1 MSMSNPLSIAVDRKN
16 SLVSWLVT
24 HAYPIWATAGFDA
37 DSGFQEKLGPQGR
50 AIPAPRRA
58 RVQPR
63 QIYAFSAAAAL
74 GWTGPA
80 QDLADRAMALYL
92 ARFRREDGLFRTLVA
107 EDGTGLDDRA
117 DLYDQAFALFG
128 LSCGGPAR
136 ERMAIT
142 LRDRL
147 CAECQ
152 HANGGFME
160 LPRGTLPLQSNPN
173 MHLLEASLAWQAAGT
188 DSGWGAM
195 ADGIAELALSRFID
209 RRSGLLREFF
219 DADWRPADGMPGRIV
234 EPGHQFEWAW
244 LLLRW
249 GNSRNRPDAV
259 TAALRLIDIAE
270 THGVDPAR
278 GVAFNALLDD
288 FSIQDHGARL
298 WPQTERIKANA
309 LAAMVTGKDE
319 YWAQAARAADGLALY
334 LNTAVQGLWWD
345 KLAPDGT
352 FANEPAPASSFYHI
366 VCAIAELDRL
376 TKAALSGRDGAD
388 IA

>member
-1 MSMSNPLSIAVDRKN
+1 MSTPLTTALDSKN
-16 SLVSWLVT
+16 SLVSWLLT
-24 HAYPIWATAGFDA
+24 HAYPLWASAGFDA
-37 DSGFQEKLGPQGR
+37 DSGFQEKLDQKQGQ

-63 QIYAFSAAAAL
+63 QIYAFSVAAAL
-74 GWTGPA
+74 GWTGPG

-92 ARFRREDGLFRTLVA
+92 ARYRREDGLFRTLVA
-107 EDGTGLDDRA
+107 EDGAVLDDRA

-136 ERMAIT
+136 EPMAIT

-147 CAECQ
+147 YDECR

-173 MHLLEASLAWQAAGT
+173 MHLLEAALAWQAVGT
-188 DSGWGAM
+188 DAGWATM
-195 ADGIAELALSRFID
+195 ADSIAELALARFID
-209 RRSGLLREFF
+209 GQTGALREFY
-219 DADWRPADGMPGRIV
+219 DADWRPVEGLQGRIL
-234 EPGHQFEWAW
+234 EPGHQLEWAW

-249 GNSRNRPDAV
+249 GRSREDAV

-270 THGVDPAR
+270 NHGVDPVR

-309 LAAMVTGKDE
+309 LAAMVTGEDK

-334 LNTAVQGLWWD
+334 FKTAVQGLWWD

-352 FANEPAPASSFYHI
+352 FADEPAPASSFYHI
-366 VCAIAELDRL
+366 VGAIAELDRL
-376 TKAALSGRDGAD
+376 TKAALSGGDGAD